1 MHLLLIT
8 SSTNIKI
15 GLNKIII
22 QNIRNA
28 VNLNIDHLSESTLI
42 TLTIPDRNVIDQQ
55 KLHNLKHTIV
65 CMIEI
70 RIHQFNQLN
79 IYNSIYQ

>member
-65 CMIEI
+65 
-70 RIHQFNQLN
+70 
-79 IYNSIYQ
+79 